1 MLQTG
6 GQHDGI
12 WELTLA
18 CMQSWAE
25 RQEWQWRG
33 LLGSW
38 WEHAGEMVRSA
49 GCWCGRGARREAET
63 WAAPGL
69 SGKDAVYLKGTWDSL
84 VWQWCF
90 IVHHNEGSSSSQI
103 RVCARSRRHICT
115 WMYVNMYVCVCRSLL
130 SSPPYF
136 LRQSLSLNQ
145 EAMDLTRVDGWQ
157 ALGTFPSS
165 SARHCEQRFTTTPG
179 FWQGY

>member
-1 MLQTG
+1 MPHRATGGHTVLQTG

-63 WAAPGL
+63 WAARGL

-103 RVCARSRRHICT
+103 CVCARSRRHT
-115 WMYVNMYVCVCRSLL
+115 YAWMYVNMYVCVCVEA
-130 SSPPYF
+130 SSV
-136 LRQSLSLNQ
+136 LRLIS
-145 EAMDLTRVDGWQ
+145 
-157 ALGTFPSS
+157 
-165 SARHCEQRFTTTPG
+165 
-179 FWQGY
+179 

>member
-1 MLQTG
+1 MK
-6 GQHDGI
+6 GQEAGLGCRGPQRCRTEQQEATQCSKQGDSMMDGI

-49 GCWCGRGARREAET
+49 GCWSGRGARREAET
-63 WAAPGL
+63 WAARGL

-103 RVCARSRRHICT
+103 RVCARSRRHT
-115 WMYVNMYVCVCRSLL
+115 YAWMYVNMYVCVCVEA
-130 SSPPYF
+130 SSV
-136 LRQSLSLNQ
+136 LRLIS
-145 EAMDLTRVDGWQ
+145 
-157 ALGTFPSS
+157 
-165 SARHCEQRFTTTPG
+165 
-179 FWQGY
+179 